1 MVKSKVLIS
10 EITEKF
16 REMLESYM
24 KLENIAILSCNDKLI
39 DILKQ
44 SIIEVL
50 RKYRNDNYD

>member
-1 MVKSKVLIS
+1 MVKSKVLIK

-24 KLENIAILSCNDKLI
+24 NLENIAIMNCNDKLVK
-39 DILKQ
+39 ILKQ
-44 SIIEVL
+44 SIIEVF